1 MAGAA
6 DEPNSARAAGNAAAS
21 AGGGGGG
28 CVGGGGRGPAA
39 QTARGRAPRH
49 PPPTRATRSP
59 HLFAARHGTCRANAW
74 RRPGRPRRRVGAARA
89 KGRSERAQLLARL
102 LLGRGE
108 RLDAPEHAPMQP
120 AQPARQVGPPLLR
133 RAWTSFAELRRASPS
148 FASMGARFAE
158 GWVKSAPRCAR
169 RREGSARGCQCSGC
183 GGVVAVGG

>member
-133 RAWTSFAELRRASPS
+133 RAWTSFAELRRASQ
-148 FASMGARFAE
+148 A
-158 GWVKSAPRCAR
+158 WVRDSPRGGSRAPRAAP
-169 RREGSARGCQCSGC
+169 GAARGVQEAASA
-183 GGVVAVGG
+183 VAVGG